1 MKRILFVSNGHGEEA
16 IAARLARDLQLH
28 CQVQSDHLALV
39 GESNHPSTMRQVG
52 PRRAMPSG
60 GLIAMGNVRN
70 ILRDFRSGLIA
81 HTLAQLGFLRKS
93 RRQYDAAV
101 AVGDIFALLMAQQAR
116 ATRTIFVG
124 TAKSVYVAP
133 YGTLEERLLRNTDA
147 VFVRD
152 LQTAQRL
159 TEHGVLALAPGNV
172 IVDLFSETDPSV
184 PPFHERLAI
193 FPGSREAAYSDAV
206 FLCAVIRDLS
216 KRRPLLGATL
226 SIAPGLSAQRFI
238 EELRADGW
246 DVRLSEVTHCPFV
259 LHSRGRTIV
268 HAWTGPPGAMLS
280 GAKLVLGQ
288 AGTANEAAAASGIPV
303 IAFQEPGARQHGW
316 YRMRQRGLLGAA
328 MKVIPGNPP
337 VAATEV
343 EKLLDDEGTRA
354 AMGRIGRDRMGGPG
368 GSAAIAAKIAQ
379 VVQC

>member
-1 MKRILFVSNGHGEEA
+1 MIRVLFVSNGHGEEA

-39 GESNHPSTMRQVG
+39 GESNHFSTMQQVG

-70 ILRDFRSGLIA
+70 ILRDFRSGLLV
-81 HTLAQLGFLRKS
+81 HTLAQLRFLRKS

-101 AVGDIFALLMAQQAR
+101 AVGDVFALLMAKQAQ
-116 ATRTIFVG
+116 AMRTIFVG
-124 TAKSVYVAP
+124 TAKSVFVAP
-133 YGTLEERLLRNTDA
+133 YGPVEERFLRNTDA

-159 TEHGVLALAPGNV
+159 ARHGVHALAPGNV
-172 IVDLFSETDPSV
+172 IVDLFSETEPSV

-216 KRRPLLGATL
+216 KRRANLGATL

-246 DVRLSEVTHCPFV
+246 DVRTGNLTYCPFV
-259 LHSRGRTIV
+259 LQSAERTIV
-268 HAWTGPPGAMLS
+268 HAWTGPPGAMLA

-288 AGTANEAAAASGIPV
+288 AGTANEAAAAIGIPV
-303 IAFQEPGARQHGW
+303 LAFQEPGARQHGW

-328 MKVIPGNPP
+328 MKLISGNPP

-343 EKLLDDEGTRA
+343 EKLLDDDGARA
-354 AMGRIGRDRMGGPG
+354 AMGRIGRERMGGPG
-368 GSAAIAAKIAQ
+368 GSAAIAAKIAE

>member
-1 MKRILFVSNGHGEEA
+1 MKRVLFVSNGHGEEA
-16 IAARLARDLQLH
+16 IAARLSRDLQSQ
-28 CQVQSDHLALV
+28 CDAQNDHLALV
-39 GESNHPSTMRQVG
+39 GQSNHPSTMQQVG
-52 PRRAMPSG
+52 PRRSMPSG

-70 ILRDFRSGLIA
+70 ILRDFRSGLLV
-81 HTLAQLGFLRKS
+81 HTLAQLLFLRKS
-93 RRQYDAAV
+93 RGQYDAAV
-101 AVGDIFALLMAQQAR
+101 AVGDIFALLMAKGAR
-116 ATRTIFVG
+116 AKQTIFVG

-133 YGTLEERLLRNTDA
+133 YGPVEERFLRHTDA

-159 TEHGVLALAPGNV
+159 NEHGVCALAPGNV
-172 IVDLFSETDPSV
+172 IVDLFSETEPSV
-184 PPFHERLAI
+184 PHFAERLAL

-216 KRRPLLGATL
+216 KRRAHFGATL
-226 SIAPGLSAQRFI
+226 SIAPGLNAQRFI
-238 EELRADGW
+238 NELRGDGW
-246 DVRLSEVTHCPFV
+246 EVRISDDMHCPFV
-259 LHSRGRTIV
+259 LQSAGREIV
-268 HAWTGPPGAMLS
+268 HAWTGPPGAMLA

-303 IAFQEPGARQHGW
+303 VAFKEPGSRQHGW

-328 MKVIPGNPP
+328 MKLIAGNPA
-337 VAATEV
+337 VAASEV
-343 EKLLDDEGTRA
+343 EKLLEDEGTRA
-354 AMGRIGRDRMGGPG
+354 AMGQIGRERMGGPG